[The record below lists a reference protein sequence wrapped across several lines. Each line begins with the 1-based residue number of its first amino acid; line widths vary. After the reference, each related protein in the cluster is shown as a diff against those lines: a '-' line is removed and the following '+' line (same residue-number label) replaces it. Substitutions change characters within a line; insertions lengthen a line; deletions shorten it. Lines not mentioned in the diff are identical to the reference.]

1 MTPTAQQKQPLRVIV
16 DSNVLFMPLQFKID
30 IHSELKRL
38 LNRNFELVLISPVKR
53 ELERLATKSSPKM
66 QKNAALALKFSEQC
80 SYVEVAEASQKTTDD
95 IILKV
100 AGEWKAPVFTND
112 KLLRKR
118 LRDINVPVI
127 YMREKS
133 RLEIDGLI
141 S

>member
-1 MTPTAQQKQPLRVIV
+1 VII
-16 DSNVLFMPLQFKID
+16 DSNALFIPFQFKID
-30 IHSELKRL
+30 IYNELKQL
-38 LNRNFELVLISPVKR
+38 LNRNFELILISPVKR
-53 ELERLATKSSPKM
+53 ELERLATKSSSKM
-66 QKNAALALKFSEQC
+66 QKNASLALKFAEQLS
-80 SYVEVAEASQKTTDD
+80 SYFELEASQETTDD
-95 IILKV
+95 LIVKV
-100 AGEWKAPVFTND
+100 ACEWKAPVFTND